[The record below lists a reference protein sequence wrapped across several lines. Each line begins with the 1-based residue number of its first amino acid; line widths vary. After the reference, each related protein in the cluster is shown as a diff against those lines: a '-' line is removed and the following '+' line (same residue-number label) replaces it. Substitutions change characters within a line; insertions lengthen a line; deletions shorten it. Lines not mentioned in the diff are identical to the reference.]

1 MLSTYL
7 ERPVT
12 GVLAKMGVSPNMVTF
27 AGLLGAGVSA
37 WLISEGMLWAGG
49 VVMLLAGVLDLFD
62 GSLARSTGKESP
74 FGALLDSVVDRV
86 SEIVVLLG
94 LLIHYAR
101 SDSLEGTVLV
111 YLAVGGSVMVSYL
124 RARSEGLGIDCK
136 VGIMTRPE
144 ARSGAGRRHDNRA
157 LVSYRDASGARHN
170 RRADHADNGAAPNP
184 HGPLA
189 ECWELDSDSAYRSLN
204 AESGVSRSIGVR
216 TDAVTNPPPSQIYR
230 QRVFRANANGRI
242 SPEILVSVAP

>member
-144 ARSGAGRRHDNRA
+144 RVAA
-157 LVSYRDASGARHN
+157 LGVGMIIAHWFPIVMLVVLGII
-170 RRADHADNGAAPNP
+170 AALTTLTTAQRLI
-184 HGPLA
+184 HTG
-189 ECWELDSDSAYRSLN
+189 RSLN
-204 AESGVSRSIGVR
+204 AG
-216 TDAVTNPPPSQIYR
+216 N
-230 QRVFRANANGRI
+230 
-242 SPEILVSVAP
+242 

>member
-1 MLSTYL
+1 MNRAAAREMLSTYL

-12 GVLAKMGVSPNMVTF
+12 GMLAKMGVSPNMVTF

-49 VVMLLAGVLDLFD
+49 VAMLLAGALDMFD
-62 GSLARSTGKESP
+62 GSLARSTGKASP

-94 LLIHYAR
+94 LLIYYAR

-144 ARSGAGRRHDNRA
+144 RVAA
-157 LVSYRDASGARHN
+157 LGVGMIIAHWFPVVMLAVLGII
-170 RRADHADNGAAPNP
+170 AALTTLTTAQRLI
-184 HGPLA
+184 HTG
-189 ECWELDSDSAYRSLN
+189 RSLN
-204 AESGVSRSIGVR
+204 AG
-216 TDAVTNPPPSQIYR
+216 D
-230 QRVFRANANGRI
+230 
-242 SPEILVSVAP
+242 

>member
-1 MLSTYL
+1 MNRAAAREMISAYV
-7 ERPVT
+7 ERPVA

-27 AGLLGAGVSA
+27 AGLVGAGISA
-37 WLISEGMLWAGG
+37 WLISEGMLWIGG
-49 VVMLLAGVLDLFD
+49 VVMLFAGILDLFD
-62 GSLARSTGKESP
+62 GALARSTGQDSA

-101 SDSLEGTVLV
+101 ADSLEGTVLV

-144 ARSGAGRRHDNRA
+144 RVAA
-157 LVSYRDASGARHN
+157 LGFGLIVGHWLPVVMLVVL
-170 RRADHADNGAAPNP
+170 GVIAALTILTTAQRLF
-184 HGPLA
+184 HTG
-189 ECWELDSDSAYRSLN
+189 RSLS
-204 AESGVSRSIGVR
+204 E
-216 TDAVTNPPPSQIYR
+216 
-230 QRVFRANANGRI
+230 
-242 SPEILVSVAP
+242 